1 MLLTGESDLAK
12 GAGALLNLGPAAVL
26 VPLGAKGAFCR
37 TCKTQASVPAYD
49 VNTIDTTGA

>member
-26 VPLGAKGAFCR
+26 VPLGAKEAFCVQDAGFR
-37 TCKTQASVPAYD
+37 TSL
-49 VNTIDTTGA
+49 